1 MADSDDAMVGCH
13 FFVVSA
19 VRTINRDWIACTH
32 EFFSCSHN
40 TSGILVV
47 LPVLCRGNFFV
58 EYST

>member
-1 MADSDDAMVGCH
+1 VADSDDAMVGCH

-19 VRTINRDWIACTH
+19 ARTINRDWIARTH
-32 EFFSCSHN
+32 EFVSCSGN

-47 LPVLCRGNFFV
+47 LPVLCHGNSLV